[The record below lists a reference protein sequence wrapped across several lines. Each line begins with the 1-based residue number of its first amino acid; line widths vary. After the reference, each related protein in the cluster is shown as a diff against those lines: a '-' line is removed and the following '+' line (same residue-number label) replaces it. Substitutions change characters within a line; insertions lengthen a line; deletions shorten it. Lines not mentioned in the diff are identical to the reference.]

1 MAERLLL
8 SIIMFIVSI
17 CTSLDVNESIDFKG
31 SNDIKKFWSYAKNK
45 SIKHAPTGIDYFI
58 FRKNTFKNIP
68 PLAIGR
74 FGWDNWLLW
83 KARRM
88 RVPLIDLSNGIFAIH
103 QNHSYNFKGFESKND
118 VLNSNDGLLNQ
129 REIGE
134 ITLNLLDS
142 NYYFSRSS
150 IKKNNS
156 KEFKNRNL
164 GKLSIIFPELSFL
177 FVIYKKI
184 YRRFILRKNNS
195 HK

>member
-1 MAERLLL
+1 
-8 SIIMFIVSI
+8 MFI
-17 CTSLDVNESIDFKG
+17 
-31 SNDIKKFWSYAKNK
+31 
-45 SIKHAPTGIDYFI
+45 KHLI
-58 FRKNTFKNIP
+58 FGMGD
-68 PLAIGR
+68 L
-74 FGWDNWLLW
+74 FGLTYTLGLME
-83 KARRM
+83 KRYTH
-88 RVPLIDLSNGIFAIH
+88 VH

-134 ITLNLLDS
+134 NTLNLLDS